1 MRRLIRLFAALFCML
16 LLLGNTNCNKNSD
29 SSAPQF
35 VTSLSV
41 RDINGNPASAFAQGD
56 SVEFVLS
63 IRNRSNIAQTL
74 FFNSSE
80 VLNAAVVQA
89 GTASVQWT
97 CDSDTTTN
105 CIFDTTNLSTASSS
119 GSAFT
124 EIDLAPFQTKS
135 VTLTWNQKDDSGA
148 QLSTGSYEVIAGFTV
163 YNTTGAGDAADNGD
177 SMAMGVPTAT
187 QLFPT
192 VYRATLQPFSIN

>member
-1 MRRLIRLFAALFCML
+1 MRRLIRLIAALSCTA

-41 RDINGNPASAFAQGD
+41 RDSNGNPSSAFAQGD
-56 SVEFVLS
+56 TIELVLT
-63 IRNRSNIAQTL
+63 IRNRSNTAQTL
-74 FFNSSE
+74 FFNSGE
-80 VLNAAVVQA
+80 ALNAAVVQA

-97 CDSDTTTN
+97 CDNDTTTN
-105 CIFDTTNLSTASSS
+105 CLIGSTLNTTSSS
-119 GSAFT
+119 GSGFT
-124 EIDLAPFQTKS
+124 EIDLAAFQTKS

-148 QLSTGSYEVIAGFTV
+148 QVKTGSYEAFAGFTV

-177 SMAMGVPTAT
+177 SMAMGAPTAA
-187 QLFPT
+187 QMFPT
-192 VYRATLQPFSIN
+192 VYRATLQAFTIN